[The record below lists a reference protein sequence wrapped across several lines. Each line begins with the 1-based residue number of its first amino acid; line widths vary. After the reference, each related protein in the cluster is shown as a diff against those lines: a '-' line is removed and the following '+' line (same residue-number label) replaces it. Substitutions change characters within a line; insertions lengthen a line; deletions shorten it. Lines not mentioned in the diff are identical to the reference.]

1 MRRRAQSRWRVH
13 RETIAE
19 ALAHF
24 CQRAH
29 DPPLMVARPRGRWG
43 CWSGRE
49 EVLVMRHPSKPLLD
63 KAIAYRAGAIG
74 LGLLPLAM
82 AFAAVLIP

>member
-1 MRRRAQSRWRVH
+1 
-13 RETIAE
+13 
-19 ALAHF
+19 
-24 CQRAH
+24 
-29 DPPLMVARPRGRWG
+29 MVASTEWV
-43 CWSGRE
+43 CWSGQE
-49 EVLVMRHPSKPLLD
+49 EALVMRHLSKPLLD